1 MEKSLLILS
10 GLPRGGESTWKT
22 MSKFVL
28 DSIGSDLAICY
39 GSNLEIPRYLEESCT
54 YKWEIDEPE
63 DWKEY
68 FYKNYPENSVNY
80 LELGRETGLENSG
93 LIGFA
98 IKDIIMKKYINT
110 LLKYD
115 QIIYS
120 RYDLYHVDHHP
131 VLDNNFI
138 WIAEGEDYGGVNDR
152 HFIFPSKD
160 AQEILDVCSYINNEN
175 SIKELPDLINTESVW
190 YKHLES
196 KKLDTKIKR
205 YKKHYFTVSA
215 PGDSTRW
222 RVAEYKL
229 YFSNNLKLKYPNEF
243 ISSIKYLKE
252 SRKSK
257 IPLMLLY
264 NYKILEYRKNYS
276 KYIPRIIREFIKNR
290 ID

>member
-39 GSNLEIPRYLEESCT
+39 GSNLEIPRYLEEACT

-160 AQEILDVCSYINNEN
+160 AQEVLDVCSYINNEN

-257 IPLMLLY
+257 IPLMLSY

>member
-1 MEKSLLILS
+1 MDKSLLILS

-39 GSNLEIPRYLEESCT
+39 GSNLEIPRYLEEAST

-80 LELGRETGLENSG
+80 LELGRETGLEKSG

-110 LLKYD
+110 LRKYD

-120 RYDLYHVDHHP
+120 RYDLYHVDNHP

-152 HFIFPSKD
+152 HFIFPSKN
-160 AQEILDVCSYINNEN
+160 AEEILDVCGYINNKN

>member
-1 MEKSLLILS
+1 MGKSLLILS
-10 GLPRGGESTWKT
+10 GLPRGGESTWET
-22 MSKFVL
+22 MSKFVI

-39 GSNLEIPRYLEESCT
+39 GSNLEIPRYLEEACT

-110 LLKYD
+110 LLEYD

-131 VLDNNFI
+131 ILDNNFI

-152 HFIFPSKD
+152 HFIFPSKN

>member
-39 GSNLEIPRYLEESCT
+39 GSNLEIPRYLEEACT

-98 IKDIIMKKYINT
+98 IKDIIMKEYINT

-152 HFIFPSKD
+152 HFIFPSKN
-160 AQEILDVCSYINNEN
+160 AEEILDVCGYINNKN

>member
-1 MEKSLLILS
+1 MGKSLLILS
-10 GLPRGGESTWKT
+10 GLPRGGESTWET
-22 MSKFVL
+22 MSKFVI

-39 GSNLEIPRYLEESCT
+39 GSNLEIPKYLEEACT

-131 VLDNNFI
+131 ILDNNFI

-152 HFIFPSKD
+152 HFIFPSKI
-160 AQEILDVCSYINNEN
+160 AHEILDVCSYINNEN